1 MRKLLLLGAGG
12 AIGYVFGAK
21 AGTARYESLKAKAT
35 TVKERSPEL
44 VQRARE
50 LRGKGEVV
58 LEDVSTKVANV
69 RDSGSATYQSPSPID
84 VASSSNKPVAQGAH

>member
-44 VQRARE
+44 MHKARE
-50 LRGKGEVV
+50 LRGKGEDV

-69 RDSGSATYQSPSPID
+69 RETGVGQTKSPTPID
-84 VASSSNKPVAQGAH
+84 VASTSNKSVTQSTH

>member
-44 VQRARE
+44 MQKARE
-50 LRGKGEVV
+50 LRGKGGVALEEVSEKV
-58 LEDVSTKVANV
+58 TNMRDTGSSKTK
-69 RDSGSATYQSPSPID
+69 TPSD
-84 VASSSNKPVAQGAH
+84 VASSSNQSAVAQGSH

>member
-1 MRKLLLLGAGG
+1 VRKMLLLGAGG

-50 LRGKGEVV
+50 LRGKGEHV
-58 LEDVSTKVANV
+58 LEDVSTKVADI
-69 RDSGSATYQSPSPID
+69 RDSGPGATKSPSPVD
-84 VASSSNKPVAQGAH
+84 VASSSNKSVTQSAH